1 VTEFLSADW
10 FRTINEVLQSAT
22 PESAGSWRV
31 VFEWPD
37 GPSSAPHAM
46 TLSCLEGVVGI
57 GIGDHLAAD
66 ALITLSFND
75 AKALAAGTLDVA
87 AALRAGSFK
96 LRGDAKAVVEMANAL
111 RVAFG
116 GTSANP
122 VP

>member
-1 VTEFLSADW
+1 VTEFLSAEW
-10 FRTINEVLQSAT
+10 FRTINEVLASTAF
-22 PESAGSWRV
+22 ESTEAWRV
-31 VFEWPD
+31 VFEWND
-37 GPSSAPHAM
+37 GPSSTPHAM
-46 TLSCLEGVVGI
+46 TLSCLAGVVSI

-66 ALITLSFND
+66 ALIALSFND

-116 GTSANP
+116 GASASP
-122 VP
+122 AP

>member
-22 PESAGSWRV
+22 PEPVGSWRV

-46 TLSCLEGVVGI
+46 TLSCLEGVVNI

-66 ALITLSFND
+66 ALVTLAFAD
-75 AKALAAGTLDVA
+75 AKSLAAGSLDVA
-87 AALRAGSFK
+87 DALRSGRFK

-111 RVAFG
+111 RAAFG